1 MVLAD
6 KLGAVEEVETDMVMV
21 NEGRVLIVAKL
32 ERNQLQLLD

>member
-6 KLGAVEEVETDMVMV
+6 KLGAVEEVEIDMVMV

-32 ERNQLQLLD
+32 GRNQLLPLD